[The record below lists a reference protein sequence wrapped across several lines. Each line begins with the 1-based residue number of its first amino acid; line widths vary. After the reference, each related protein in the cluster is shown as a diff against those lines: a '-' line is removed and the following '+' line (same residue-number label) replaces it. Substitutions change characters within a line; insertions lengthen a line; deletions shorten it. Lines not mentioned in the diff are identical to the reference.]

1 MKLGN
6 KDELLSTL
14 DRIAAVPILVVG
26 DMMLDRYIWGRVDRI
41 SPEAPVPVVEVV
53 RIEDRLGGAGNVVR
67 NLATIGAKPKV
78 CGVVGADEDGKSV
91 VRLFEESGADCSGI
105 IVAAERP
112 TTLKTRVIAA
122 SQQIVRV
129 DRESRDE
136 LTSETSATLAKTVN
150 AEIDGCKAVVLSDYG
165 KGTVS
170 SELLRVLSDAYS
182 NGRLGLKARPLFVDP
197 HPRNY
202 DRYQVMSVAKPN
214 RKEAEKASGQNIQ
227 TIEDAFHACETLI
240 KKWNSELMV
249 VSLGEDGMVVREANS
264 SEGLH
269 LETMAQEVFD
279 VSGAG
284 DTVTAVFTSALAVGA
299 SPVTAGV
306 LANIAAG
313 IVVSEVGTAAINL
326 DKLRAEVSKWSV

>member
-1 MKLGN
+1 
-6 KDELLSTL
+6 
-14 DRIAAVPILVVG
+14 
-26 DMMLDRYIWGRVDRI
+26 
-41 SPEAPVPVVEVV
+41 
-53 RIEDRLGGAGNVVR
+53 
-67 NLATIGAKPKV
+67 
-78 CGVVGADEDGKSV
+78 
-91 VRLFEESGADCSGI
+91 
-105 IVAAERP
+105 
-112 TTLKTRVIAA
+112 
-122 SQQIVRV
+122 
-129 DRESRDE
+129 
-136 LTSETSATLAKTVN
+136 LAKTVN
-150 AEIDGCKAVVLSDYG
+150 AQIDGCKAVVLSDYG